1 MTTRTATLDKAPIP
15 ICQLLPRTARELLI
29 NAAATP
35 DPDSR
40 ANAITIATNMVRN
53 FWPEYFQPVTQ

>member
-1 MTTRTATLDKAPIP
+1 MTTRATTLDKPPIP

-40 ANAITIATNMVRN
+40 ANAIATNMVRN
-53 FWPEYFQPVTQ
+53 FWPEYFQPNTQ